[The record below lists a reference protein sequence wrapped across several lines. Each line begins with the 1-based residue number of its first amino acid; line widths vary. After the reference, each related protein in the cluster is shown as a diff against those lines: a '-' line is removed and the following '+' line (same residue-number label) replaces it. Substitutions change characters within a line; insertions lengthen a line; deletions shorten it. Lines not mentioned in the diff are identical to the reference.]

1 MSSPGGAERAVRWLL
16 SGRVQ
21 GVGFRWFAREAAEEL
36 GLAGTVANLP
46 DGRVEIEVAGDPE
59 SLAAFRRRVEQG
71 PPSGRV
77 DRVEEHELDRPGGW
91 RGFSIVHR

>member
-1 MSSPGGAERAVRWLL
+1 VSSGERTEQALRWLL

-21 GVGFRWFAREAAEEL
+21 GVGFRWFTREAAEEL

-46 DGRVEIEVAGDPE
+46 DGRVEIEVSGDPAT
-59 SLAAFRRRVEQG
+59 LAAFRRRVEAG

-77 DRVEEHELDRPGGW
+77 DRVEEHELDRPGDW
-91 RGFSIVHR
+91 RGFSIVRR

>member
-1 MSSPGGAERAVRWLL
+1 MSPLDRTERAVRWLL

-21 GVGFRWFAREAAEEL
+21 GVGFRWFTREAAEEL

-59 SLAAFRRRVEQG
+59 TLADFRRRVEQG

-77 DRVEEHELDRPGGW
+77 ERLEEHDLDDAGRW
-91 RGFSIVHR
+91 RGFSIIRR